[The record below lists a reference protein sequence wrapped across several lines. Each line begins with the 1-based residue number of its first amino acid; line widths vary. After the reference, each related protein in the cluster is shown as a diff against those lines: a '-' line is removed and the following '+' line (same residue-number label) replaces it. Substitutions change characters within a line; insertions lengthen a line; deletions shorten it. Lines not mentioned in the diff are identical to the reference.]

1 MDSMFYGCSS
11 LKSINLDTFHTE
23 NLVDMRNLFYDCSSL
38 TSIDLSK
45 FNTQYVRYLSK
56 MFYQCSSLSYL
67 DISSFQ
73 FNSTNSTLFDES
85 LPEKGK
91 IIVDSIFL
99 PIIEG
104 QIPGSWEKEIK

>member
-1 MDSMFYGCSS
+1 
-11 LKSINLDTFHTE
+11 
-23 NLVDMRNLFYDCSSL
+23 
-38 TSIDLSK
+38 
-45 FNTQYVRYLSK
+45 

-104 QIPGSWEKEIK
+104 QTPSITPERVYIVLTLYN